1 MRNEQPTKRR
11 AIGYVRVSTDE
22 QHLGPEAQRAELER
36 WCSANDAELVAVFV
50 AVGIS
55 GGAALDKR
63 TELLAAV
70 DALKVHG
77 AGVLLVAKRDRLAR
91 DVMVSAMVQRL
102 VERAGAVV
110 ASATG
115 AGNGSSPEAELMRG
129 MVDLFAQY
137 ERALI
142 KARTRAALAVK
153 RSRGEK
159 TGGAVPF
166 GYRLGDDGRTLE
178 ADELEQRVVARIHRL
193 RAEGVSFRRI
203 AAALNGDG
211 VPARGK
217 RWHPTTL
224 QRVVAR
230 AA

>member
-1 MRNEQPTKRR
+1 MR
-11 AIGYVRVSTDE
+11 AVGYIRVSTDE

-36 WCSANDAELVAVFV
+36 WCTANGADLVAVFT

-55 GGAALDKR
+55 GAATLDKR

-77 AGVLLVAKRDRLAR
+77 AAVLVVAKRDRLAR
-91 DVMVSAMVQRL
+91 DVMVSAMVERL
-102 VERAGAVV
+102 VAKAGAAVV
-110 ASATG
+110 SATG
-115 AGNGSSPEAELMRG
+115 AGNGEGPEAQLMRH
-129 MVDLFAQY
+129 MVDAFAQY

-142 KARTRAALAVK
+142 ASRTRAALAVK

-166 GYRLGDDGRTLE
+166 GFRLDDDGRTLV

-203 AAALNGDG
+203 AAALNDDG

-224 QRVVAR
+224 QRLVAR